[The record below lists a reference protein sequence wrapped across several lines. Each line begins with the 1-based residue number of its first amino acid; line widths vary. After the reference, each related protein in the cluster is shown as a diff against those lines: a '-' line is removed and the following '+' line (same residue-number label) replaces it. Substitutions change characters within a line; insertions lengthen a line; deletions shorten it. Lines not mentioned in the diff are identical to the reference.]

1 MTSPKSTAK
10 SHHSAGISLQQS
22 KAMQT
27 QADYESCATRL
38 KALADPDRLWIVN
51 TLMKGA
57 KSVSAL
63 ASESGMPIDKISH
76 HLGVLRAAQL
86 VETRR
91 EGKFIFYSLP
101 PEIACVVEDDRIKTI
116 DLGCC
121 QLDLV
126 QPKLPPKTAAE
137 KSKRDRRRTS

>member
-1 MTSPKSTAK
+1 MKSQK
-10 SHHSAGISLQQS
+10 SVGRAPQQS

-27 QADYESCATRL
+27 QSDYESCAVRL

-51 TLMKGA
+51 TLLKGGRN
-57 KSVSAL
+57 VSAL
-63 ASESGMPIDKISH
+63 ANESGMPIDKVSH

-86 VETRR
+86 VVTHKQGRY
-91 EGKFIFYSLP
+91 INYSLP
-101 PEIACVVEDDRIKTI
+101 AEVASAVEDDRIKTI

-126 QPKLPPKTAAE
+126 QPKLPPKSSAGGA
-137 KSKRDRRRTS
+137 KKNRKQTS